1 MTNLP
6 LIIRLIITFTV
17 LCSQC
22 RLRCTFYVG
31 NLYCKMVFPN
41 ALLLEKKTSVRVIF
55 VEKDQKAMI
64 EKKCIIVILYK
75 AGLLYVFSNREISV
89 KIKLIFIY
97 LYLRLKLHGELS

>member
-31 NLYCKMVFPN
+31 NLYCKIVFPS

-55 VEKDQKAMI
+55 VEKAQKA
-64 EKKCIIVILYK
+64 
-75 AGLLYVFSNREISV
+75 
-89 KIKLIFIY
+89 LIFKKAALLSFFTKMVCY
-97 LYLRLKLHGELS
+97 TFSLTEKFLLR

>member
-55 VEKDQKAMI
+55 VEKAQKAMI
-64 EKKCIIVILYK
+64 EKKN
-75 AGLLYVFSNREISV
+75 ALLSSFTKPVCYTYSLTEKF
-89 KIKLIFIY
+89 L
-97 LYLRLKLHGELS
+97 LR